1 MRILHAADFHLRDKN
16 IDECEKCLGFIL
28 ETAKNEK
35 IDLTVIAGDTF
46 DSRDI
51 KLDSLSAKLVVKTIS
66 ELADICPV
74 VIVIGTPSHDGM
86 APVILNGLFT
96 NRDDFPSLVVAD
108 KPMQICLHGKDL
120 LLPIGE
126 ISNPMIVLSLLP
138 QPTKQF
144 FNQGDIQT
152 SNEEIGKAMSGI
164 LAGFGAQAADYKCP
178 HLLVYHGSISGAKLS
193 TGQMLTGMDIEV
205 SVDQLKL
212 SNADLFLCG
221 HIHLPQ
227 ELTGNVF
234 YSGSIYANN
243 WGENHKHGFYIHEIK
258 ADKIK
263 SQFIET
269 PTRKLLRSEADFTT
283 GDIRELDVVL
293 YEYSP
298 EELTG
303 AFIRLDLTVWQ
314 DEAVKIDKEKIRGF
328 YISGGAIDADI
339 RIIRVPRQ
347 VVRSESVLKVESLRD
362 KLAAMAAIK
371 EETVPENIL
380 IKADGLESVPSEEVV
395 KRAT

>member
-1 MRILHAADFHLRDKN
+1 MRIIHLADLHARDRD
-16 IDECEKCLGFIL
+16 IEEIEKCLGCVV
-28 ETAKNEK
+28 ETAKKEK
-35 IDLTVIAGDTF
+35 VDLFVIAGDCF

-74 VIVIGTPSHDGM
+74 VIIIGTPSHDGT
-86 APVILNGLFT
+86 AAEVLNYAKGKYPVHVATKPEQFILDN
-96 NRDDFPSLVVAD
+96 
-108 KPMQICLHGKDL
+108 
-120 LLPIGE
+120 
-126 ISNPMIVLSLLP
+126 IVLSLVP

-152 SNEEIGKAMSGI
+152 SNEDISKAMNAVF
-164 LAGFGAQAADYKCP
+164 AGFGAQAEEHDRP
-178 HLLVYHGSISGAKLS
+178 HILIYHGSISGAKLS
-193 TGQMLTGMDIEV
+193 MGQTLTGMDIEV
-205 SVDQLKL
+205 SVDQLRL

-227 ELTGNVF
+227 ELPGNVF

-243 WGENHKHGFYIHEIK
+243 WGENHKHGFYIHTLEGK
-258 ADKIK
+258 KLVSSK
-263 SQFIET
+263 FIET
-269 PTRKLLRSEADFTT
+269 PCRKLEKFETDYTDGTNNIDDIDFVLWLKPTEGT
-283 GDIRELDVVL
+283 YVRHDI
-293 YEYSP
+293 
-298 EELTG
+298 
-303 AFIRLDLTVWQ
+303 TVWQ
-314 DEAVKIDKEKIRGF
+314 DEAVKIDKAAIRQN
-328 YISGGAIDADI
+328 YIDRGALDADI

-362 KLAAMAAIK
+362 KLVAMAAIK

-395 KRAT
+395 KKLIVM